1 MVADFEGNS
10 TCCFIAFQAAKMMQ
24 IPITVFSALTNIFDC
39 LNMQNLPDFP
49 SKQAQK
55 VCRFRLSLWMWG
67 ALSCYKGA
75 LDPFLP
81 ISRIHFTWL
90 PGKIRRDILEKWTAA
105 HICFKLKRLTYV
117 LRLWRKKPFL
127 EHSLLRA
134 ADKNST
140 KTGNIKKHSA
150 WFDEAN
156 LSKDSLTR
164 GGPHRRATQ

>member
-1 MVADFEGNS
+1 M
-10 TCCFIAFQAAKMMQ
+10 CQ
-24 IPITVFSALTNIFDC
+24 ISPQNKHRKSVDSAWAYECPNPYC
-39 LNMQNLPDFP
+39 Y
-49 SKQAQK
+49 
-55 VCRFRLSLWMWG
+55 RG
-67 ALSCYKGA
+67 ALSCYRGA

-90 PGKIRRDILEKWTAA
+90 PGKIKRDILEKWTAA
-105 HICFKLKRLTYV
+105 HICFKLKQLTYV
-117 LRLWRKKPFL
+117 LRLWRKKPLL

-140 KTGNIKKHSA
+140 KTGNIKNHSA